1 MHWIGRGIVGAIV
14 LSALAVLP
22 ERTGAHE
29 DREILGD
36 RYRLTVGFVTEP
48 PYVGQPNGVDL
59 RVVELVPSAS
69 TPPPGTTEDD
79 NVVAVPVRDLQSM
92 LKVEVQTQ
100 DAAAPLELQPGSRA
114 GSYRAAFLPTVPGN
128 YTFQITGEIAG
139 QPVEETFGSSP
150 ETFPAVAPVT
160 DLQFPITVPVGDN
173 LNARFAETDDDIART
188 RTLALVAVAAGAV
201 GLLGGGL
208 AIALSRR
215 PPPSGLHAQAD
226 RGTGDR

>member
-1 MHWIGRGIVGAIV
+1 MHWIGRGMVGAIV
-14 LSALAVLP
+14 LSMLVVLP
-22 ERTGAHE
+22 DRTVAHE

-59 RVVELVPSAS
+59 RVVELVPDPS
-69 TPPPGTTEDD
+69 TPATGTTEDD
-79 NVVAVPVRDLQSM
+79 NVMTVPVRDLQSK
-92 LKVEVQTQ
+92 LKVEVRAQGAT
-100 DAAAPLELQPGSRA
+100 APLELQPASRA
-114 GSYRAAFLPTVPGN
+114 GSYRATFLPTVPGN

-139 QPVEETFGSSP
+139 QPVDETFGSSP

-208 AIALSRR
+208 ALALSRR
-215 PPPSGLHAQAD
+215 PPPSGLVPPAD
-226 RGTGDR
+226 QDTGGQ